1 MVQPGGH
8 LGAHTS
14 WADAQQ
20 DPGMGGRQGFARKK
34 SGCTALYNQA
44 EAQLGEADAEAMQEE
59 RAEAP
64 AAADAE

>member
-1 MVQPGGH
+1 M
-8 LGAHTS
+8 LNKIRE
-14 WADAQQ
+14 WE
-20 DPGMGGRQGFARKK
+20 GGRAARAKR
-34 SGCTALYNQA
+34 AVQDLFNQA

>member
-1 MVQPGGH
+1 MLNKIREWEAGRVSRAKKAVQH
-8 LGAHTS
+8 LFSQAEAQLEE
-14 WADAQQ
+14 AD
-20 DPGMGGRQGFARKK
+20 PE
-34 SGCTALYNQA
+34 A